1 MSEFSP
7 FWAETRNMELATTKS
22 WIKTRGHCLSFHPA
36 HLPAL
41 RPRARFGGQSP
52 AVRVALRPEMC
63 GQFQRSP
70 ELAEMGSKMAEK
82 RKPAVV
88 IPQSLRPQ
96 EKTRGQPEERR
107 PL

>member
-22 WIKTRGHCLSFHPA
+22 WIKAWGHCLSFHPA
-36 HLPAL
+36 HLPAV
-41 RPRARFGGQSP
+41 RAVTEVS
-52 AVRVALRPEMC
+52 AA
-63 GQFQRSP
+63 SK
-70 ELAEMGSKMAEK
+70 MGSKMAEK

-88 IPQSLRPQ
+88 IPQRLRPQ
-96 EKTRGQPEERR
+96 EKTRSQPEERR